1 MPENAQMR
9 EKALKVIEGLGS
21 LANIKECE
29 GCITRIRCTVVD
41 PKRVNDKVLKSAG
54 AVAIVKMGT
63 GIQVVIGT
71 YADLIAGEMNK
82 IRKGK

>member
-1 MPENAQMR
+1 MR
-9 EKALKVIEGLGS
+9 DKALKVIEGLGG
-21 LANIKECE
+21 LANIKDCE

-41 PKRVNDKVLKSAG
+41 PKLVNDKVLKSAG
-54 AVAIVKMGT
+54 AVAVMKMGT

-82 IRKGK
+82 IRKGQ

>member
-1 MPENAQMR
+1 MR
-9 EKALKVIEGLGS
+9 DKALKIIEGLGG
-21 LANIKECE
+21 LKNIKESE

-41 PKRVNDKVLKSAG
+41 PKLVDDKVLKSAG
-54 AVAIVKMGT
+54 AVAVMKMGT
-63 GIQVVIGT
+63 GIQVIIGT

>member
-1 MPENAQMR
+1 MR
-9 EKALKVIEGLGS
+9 DKALKVIEGLGG
-21 LANIKECE
+21 LPNIKECE

-41 PKRVNDKVLKSAG
+41 PKLVNDKVLKAAG
-54 AVAIVKMGT
+54 AVAVMKMGT
-63 GIQVVIGT
+63 GIQVIIGT

>member
-1 MPENAQMR
+1 MR
-9 EKALKVIEGLGS
+9 DKALKVIEGLGGLS
-21 LANIKECE
+21 NIKECE

-41 PKRVNDKVLKSAG
+41 AKLVNDKILKGAG
-54 AVAIVKMGT
+54 AVAVVKMGT
-63 GIQVVIGT
+63 GIQVIIGT

>member
-1 MPENAQMR
+1 MR
-9 EKALKVIEGLGS
+9 DKALKVIEGLGG
-21 LANIKECE
+21 LTNIKECE

-41 PKRVNDKVLKSAG
+41 PKLVNDKVLKSAG
-54 AVAIVKMGT
+54 AVAIVRMGT
-63 GIQVVIGT
+63 GIQVIIGT